1 MTIPPSTDS
10 PLPLPRR
17 LWWPWDEV
25 TDHVVFRRTF
35 SLGRDALATVSLV
48 SSGPVR
54 VWLGEQELTLR
65 GQPLPTWRTTRHAQV
80 RLPAG
85 EHCLEVEARGGG
97 HGQPFV
103 LASLDW
109 QNGDT
114 AGRIATDD
122 TWTMTR
128 DPHEDWRATR
138 GPLHRPAWA
147 FDGVWGEPWGFPCD
161 APDDFLRLTTG
172 WQTVRTGTLDRVVA
186 MSPGL
191 LALGAGVDASD
202 ARRLTFR
209 PARPVPEQ
217 GPVLDPVRR
226 HDLWQ
231 YAREAHAI
239 ATNDW
244 LDIFEARAPHVV
256 LDVGEETFARVK
268 VTSRTPGTALLAVT
282 TGESLGEVEHH
293 GRRLTDVI
301 TLREGETF
309 ATCPTGFR
317 YVKLVALASDGDIVL
332 DPVEVQ
338 HVRFGAEVTGA
349 FECSDDTINRV
360 WRVATHTA
368 LLCMQNELW
377 DGIKRDQRPWM
388 GDLHVEAL
396 VSYHLLSD
404 TRLVARTLGVLGEL
418 GPAPAER
425 PEWQRY
431 PGLSAGW
438 KTTTGDIND
447 IPSYTLWWVVG
458 LHDYHRYT
466 GDLTLIEEVAGAL
479 DATLKHVSNWTDEH
493 GRWRFHTG
501 WDLVDWAPLTAG
513 ERELYCHLLATRAL
527 RDGAAL
533 LTRLG
538 RPATTYATLAGR
550 MRESAR
556 AELLPRLHE
565 HVPHH
570 LAAICILSGV
580 LDDAEAQ
587 AVFGASLAD
596 DPNMTMTFWHR
607 FNDLQAAAHL
617 GQVQWG
623 LDYLR
628 HHWGTM
634 LSLGATTFWEAFDPA
649 WVHAPDPHAV
659 SIIAG
664 EHAQYGGYGT
674 SLCHGWSAGPT
685 AWLSGSVLGVTP
697 AEAGWRTAHFRP
709 NLGDLRWARGRVPT
723 PLGDVQVDLRAEPE
737 GLFATLVLPEGL
749 ALEVGEDVQ
758 ATWSLTVER
767 VEPKVV
773 PVWLTGAVLGEG
785 RP

>member
-1 MTIPPSTDS
+1 MTTIPTDFS
-10 PLPLPRR
+10 LPLPRR
-17 LWWPWDEV
+17 LWWPWDEAA
-25 TDHVVFRRTF
+25 DHVVFRRTF
-35 SLGRDALATVSLV
+35 SLDRDAPVMLHLV

-54 VWLGEQELTLR
+54 VWLGEQEVILC
-65 GQPLPTWRTTRHAQV
+65 GQPLPTWRTTRSAQV
-80 RLPAG
+80 WLPAG
-85 EHCLEVEARGGG
+85 DHRLDLEAHAGG

-109 QNGDT
+109 QDGDT
-114 AGRIATDD
+114 ARRIVTND

-128 DPHEDWRATR
+128 NPPEDWRSLQ
-138 GPLHRPAWA
+138 GDLQRPAWA

-161 APDDFLRLTTG
+161 APDDFLRLSTG
-172 WQTVRTGTLDRVVA
+172 WQTVHAETLDRITRTF
-186 MSPGL
+186 SGL
-191 LALGAGVDASD
+191 PSLGASVDAGD
-202 ARRLTFR
+202 PRRLTFR

-239 ATNDW
+239 TTNDW

-256 LDVGEETFARVK
+256 FDAGEETFARVK
-268 VTSRTPGTALLAVT
+268 VTSRTPGTVMLAVT
-282 TGESLGEVEHH
+282 TGESPGEVERH

-317 YVKLVALASDGDIVL
+317 YVKLVALAPAGEIVL
-332 DPVEVQ
+332 DPVEMQ

-349 FECSDDTINRV
+349 FECSDDTINRI
-360 WRVATHTA
+360 WTTATHTA

-377 DGIKRDQRPWM
+377 DGVKRDQRPWM

-396 VSYHLLSD
+396 VSYHLFSD
-404 TRLVARTLGVLGEL
+404 ARLVARTLGVLGEL

-425 PEWQRY
+425 PERQRY

-466 GDLTLIEEVAGAL
+466 GDLTLIKEVAGAL
-479 DATLKHVSNWTDEH
+479 DATLTHVASWTDPQ

-501 WDLVDWAPLTAG
+501 WDLVDWAPLTAE
-513 ERELYCHLLATRAL
+513 ERELYCHLLATRAM

-538 RPATTYATLAGR
+538 RPADTYATLAGR
-550 MRESAR
+550 MREAAR
-556 AELLPRLHE
+556 AELLPRLHDRL
-565 HVPHH
+565 PHH
-570 LAAICILSGV
+570 LAAIAILGGI
-580 LDDAEAQ
+580 LDDTEAQ
-587 AVFGASLAD
+587 RVFDSSLAD
-596 DPNMTMTFWHR
+596 DPDLTMTFWHR
-607 FNDLQAAAHL
+607 FNDVQAAAHL

-623 LDYLR
+623 LNYLR
-628 HHWGTM
+628 RHWGPM

-649 WVHAPDPHAV
+649 WATAPDPHAV
-659 SIIAG
+659 AIIAG

-685 AWLSGSVLGVTP
+685 AWLSSSVLGVTP
-697 AEAGWRTAHFRP
+697 AEAGWRTVRFRP

-723 PLGDVQVDLRAEPE
+723 PFGDVAVDLRADP
-737 GLFATLVLPEGL
+737 GGQVATLVLPQGL

-758 ATWSLTVER
+758 ATWNVTVVR
-767 VEPKVV
+767 AEPEGV
-773 PVWLTGAVLGEG
+773 PLWATGAVLEEG